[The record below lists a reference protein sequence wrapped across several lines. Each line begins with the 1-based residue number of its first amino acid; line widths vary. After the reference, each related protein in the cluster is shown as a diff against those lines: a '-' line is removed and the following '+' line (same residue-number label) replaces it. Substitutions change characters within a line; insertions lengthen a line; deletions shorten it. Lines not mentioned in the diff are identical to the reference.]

1 MFFLFQSNRQPRF
14 ADQAMAEVV
23 GKRQRKPTQLFGE
36 AGELSDDDD
45 DWERR
50 QRRRER
56 DRARGVGAALG
67 EKRRR
72 CGECEGCNARECG
85 KCRFCKDMPKFGGTG
100 GMRQACE
107 RRKCTVMRE
116 EEEEE
121 AVKRAAERAERRE
134 AEREVRE
141 AERERLREEKE
152 TARALGRDA
161 RGEGAGLGRRDKGG
175 LGLKLGAKRRT
186 PSVELEEGIG
196 GGWGAHAAQIA
207 AGDRV
212 EVAMKEEGLA
222 SVAYLATLVE
232 PPGADG
238 DGDAGRQH
246 RKLRGKGKGKAAAAA
261 ADAAAQVH
269 VRYDELLPDGAE
281 DDSAERLCE
290 PVPAGDVRPQPP
302 PTPCGFHALIA
313 AGDIVELYY
322 DDGWWEVKVEAV
334 VPVPKAAPAE
344 GAAPAGTA
352 DGGVSHHFRV
362 VSTMY
367 AKWHTVPAD
376 MLRPQWLW
384 APAARAWRYELDA
397 GHGCV
402 AAGLAAVATFR
413 FAHGI
418 SRRHNKSAFSV
429 D

>member
-1 MFFLFQSNRQPRF
+1 M
-14 ADQAMAEVV
+14 
-23 GKRQRKPTQLFGE
+23 
-36 AGELSDDDD
+36 
-45 DWERR
+45 
-50 QRRRER
+50 
-56 DRARGVGAALG
+56 
-67 EKRRR
+67 
-72 CGECEGCNARECG
+72 
-85 KCRFCKDMPKFGGTG
+85 
-100 GMRQACE
+100 
-107 RRKCTVMRE
+107 
-116 EEEEE
+116 
-121 AVKRAAERAERRE
+121 
-134 AEREVRE
+134 
-141 AERERLREEKE
+141 
-152 TARALGRDA
+152 
-161 RGEGAGLGRRDKGG
+161 
-175 LGLKLGAKRRT
+175 
-186 PSVELEEGIG
+186 ELEEGLG

-302 PTPCGFHALIA
+302 PTPCGFHALVA

-344 GAAPAGTA
+344 GAAPAGAA
-352 DGGVSHHFRV
+352 DGASHHFRV

-429 D
+429 E

>member
-1 MFFLFQSNRQPRF
+1 MHG
-14 ADQAMAEVV
+14 D
-23 GKRQRKPTQLFGE
+23 
-36 AGELSDDDD
+36 
-45 DWERR
+45 
-50 QRRRER
+50 
-56 DRARGVGAALG
+56 
-67 EKRRR
+67 
-72 CGECEGCNARECG
+72 EGG
-85 KCRFCKDMPKFGGTG
+85 
-100 GMRQACE
+100 
-107 RRKCTVMRE
+107 

-238 DGDAGRQH
+238 DSDAGRQH

-302 PTPCGFHALIA
+302 PTPCGFHALVA

-344 GAAPAGTA
+344 GAAPDGGRRVAPLPRRVDDVRQVAHRPRRHAPPAVAVGAGGTRVA
-352 DGGVSHHFRV
+352 VRARRRPRLRRHGPGRGRHLPVRARHLPPAQQVGVLGGVS
-362 VSTMY
+362 
-367 AKWHTVPAD
+367 
-376 MLRPQWLW
+376 Q
-384 APAARAWRYELDA
+384 
-397 GHGCV
+397 
-402 AAGLAAVATFR
+402 
-413 FAHGI
+413 
-418 SRRHNKSAFSV
+418 
-429 D
+429 